1 MHDNLFGRIVSPTV
15 QSGCW
20 QSKGTMSRPP
30 RIPSPQSEPVEAA
43 GIISRAVPMEI
54 SAANPKI
61 EMRAGDRNRARREN
75 MIDIYFSLSSSW
87 AKALNNPRGDELID
101 SF

>member
-1 MHDNLFGRIVSPTV
+1 
-15 QSGCW
+15 
-20 QSKGTMSRPP
+20 
-30 RIPSPQSEPVEAA
+30 
-43 GIISRAVPMEI
+43 MEI